1 MPRPVGKWAVVRGEL
16 TELDEFYKGNLLCYG
31 YREWLSRMFWA
42 QMKAALTTLV
52 LYFLIMYPLVFVLD
66 RLFGEPFDLTIYFIR
81 ATFWLLVVFGI
92 YHARLLV
99 ARSRLESADAFPAL
113 FERGIQVANVEDWRA
128 RSYFLPYAEVGRV
141 ETVRRWLGNRLVLHM
156 AQSDQW
162 FRLDYYDAL
171 LGGKGLAEL
180 SSQLHR

>member
-1 MPRPVGKWAVVRGEL
+1 M
-16 TELDEFYKGNLLCYG
+16 
-31 YREWLSRMFWA
+31 
-42 QMKAALTTLV
+42 
-52 LYFLIMYPLVFVLD
+52 
-66 RLFGEPFDLTIYFIR
+66 
-81 ATFWLLVVFGI
+81 
-92 YHARLLV
+92 
-99 ARSRLESADAFPAL
+99 
-113 FERGIQVANVEDWRA
+113 ANVEDWRA

-180 SSQLHR
+180 SSQLHRWTGQGLLEALR